1 VTPDAPENVPSNSV
15 YADDM
20 ASKKT
25 PLQYLAQVPLFSS
38 CSSRD
43 LGKIAKASERVT
55 LKAGT
60 TLITQGTAGKQAY
73 VLLTGTATVKRNGKK
88 IATVQPGSMVGE
100 LSLLDQGSRTAT
112 VVCDT
117 DCDVLVL
124 EQRKLLAVIDEVPA
138 VGHKLLAALAT
149 RIRDLDRAH
158 FG

>member
-1 VTPDAPENVPSNSV
+1 
-15 YADDM
+15 M
-20 ASKKT
+20 ASKKS
-25 PLQYLAQVPLFSS
+25 PLQHLANVPLFSS
-38 CSSRD
+38 CNSRD

-60 TLITQGTAGKQAY
+60 TMITQGTAGKQAY
-73 VLLTGTATVKRNGKK
+73 VILSGSASVKRNGKK
-88 IATVQPGSMVGE
+88 IATAQAGAMVGE

-117 DCDVLVL
+117 ECDVLVL

-138 VGHKLLAALAT
+138 VGHKILAALAT

-158 FG
+158 YG

>member
-1 VTPDAPENVPSNSV
+1 
-15 YADDM
+15 M

-25 PLQYLAQVPLFSS
+25 PLQLLAKVPLFST
-38 CSSRD
+38 CSARN
-43 LGKIAKASERVT
+43 LAKIEKAATRAT
-55 LKAGT
+55 MPAGT

-73 VLLTGTATVKRNGKK
+73 IILSGSATVKRNGKK
-88 IATVQPGSMVGE
+88 IATAQAGAMVGE

-124 EQRKLLAVIDEVPA
+124 EQRKLFAVVDEVPA

-158 FG
+158 YG

>member
-1 VTPDAPENVPSNSV
+1 
-15 YADDM
+15 M

-25 PLQYLAQVPLFSS
+25 PLQHLSNVPLFSS
-38 CSSRD
+38 CNSRD

-55 LKAGT
+55 LAAGT
-60 TLITQGTAGKQAY
+60 TMITQGTAGKQAY
-73 VLLTGTATVKRNGKK
+73 VILSGTATVKRNGKK
-88 IATVQPGSMVGE
+88 IATAQAGAMVGE

-112 VVCDT
+112 VICDS

-158 FG
+158 YG